1 LSETA
6 AAQTQAQTPPGSA
19 TLAIGRRLWARK
31 GSIAVLLLVA
41 VACLLGG
48 LRWFYGPEVAVYPV
62 VRTDLV
68 KTVVASGH
76 VETPFRVEIASQIIA
91 TVADVLVEE
100 GQSVTAGQ
108 PLVALAPRELE
119 AAVVQALATS
129 AQAAARLRQMRELTL
144 PAADQT
150 LKQARATLANAEAA
164 FQRAEGLATSG
175 YGTRAVLDAATK
187 DLDIARTLVRTAE
200 LQVFTATAGGADFV
214 MAQTQLD
221 QAQAALTETRARL
234 GYATIAAPRDG
245 ILITRS
251 VERGMVVAPGKALLV
266 LAPAGAV
273 QLVLQ
278 IDEKNIGL
286 LALGQGAVASADAY
300 GAQRFPATLS
310 YINPSVDI
318 SRASVEVKLTTPNPP
333 AYLRQ
338 DMTVSVDIQVE
349 RRNGVMVVPARTVH
363 DPLSAKPWV
372 LVVRDGR
379 ARMQAVRLGLRAA
392 DSIEILE
399 GVVSGERLVPVAA
412 GVRAGQRLRPVAS

>member
-1 LSETA
+1 MSQISAEPAIVTPSKSWLSQGGKWLWTHKWP
-6 AAQTQAQTPPGSA
+6 TIP
-19 TLAIGRRLWARK
+19 TLFISVAIAM
-31 GSIAVLLLVA
+31 
-41 VACLLGG
+41 GG
-48 LRWFYGPEVAVYPV
+48 LRWFLGPEVAVYPV
-62 VRTDLV
+62 MRTDLI

-76 VETPFRVEIASQIIA
+76 VETPFRVEIAGQITA

-108 PLVALAPRELE
+108 PLVSLVTRELE
-119 AAVVQALATS
+119 AAVVQAQATS

-144 PAADQT
+144 PAADQS
-150 LKQARATLANAEAA
+150 LRQAKATLANADAA

-187 DLDIARTLVRTAE
+187 DLDIARTQVRTAE

-221 QAQAALTETRARL
+221 QAQAGLVEARARL
-234 GYATIAAPRDG
+234 GYATISAPRDG

-266 LAPAGAV
+266 LAPTGAV

-286 LALGQGAVASADAY
+286 LKLGQSAVASADAY
-300 GAQRFPATLS
+300 ADQRFPVTLS

-318 SRASVEVKLTTPNPP
+318 SRASVEVKLTTTLPP

-338 DMTVSVDIQVE
+338 DMTVSVDVQIE
-349 RRNGVMVVPARTVH
+349 RRNSVMVVPARTVH
-363 DPLSAKPWV
+363 DPLSAKPWI
-372 LVVRDGR
+372 LVVREGR
-379 ARMQAVRLGLRAA
+379 ARMQTVHIGLRAA
-392 DSIEILE
+392 DSIEILD
-399 GVVSGERLVPVAA
+399 GVAPGERLIPVAA